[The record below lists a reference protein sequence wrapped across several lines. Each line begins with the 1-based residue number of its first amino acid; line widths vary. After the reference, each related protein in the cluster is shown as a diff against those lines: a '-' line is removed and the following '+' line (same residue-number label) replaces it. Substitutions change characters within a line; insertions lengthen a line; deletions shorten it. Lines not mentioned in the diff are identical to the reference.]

1 MPNWC
6 ENRVYLEATPS
17 EIEAIVAAVK
27 NQGDTKGLLDYLRPQ
42 PEHAE
47 ESETHMPNWWSW
59 RVENWGTKWEV
70 TAEIVSHSIADGWI
84 NLAFDSA
91 WSPPIEALIHW
102 GSESEETRSYN
113 IRYIEWGMGFC
124 GEADDEGLNE
134 SFSIPLTVEAV
145 EELIPVDIDEEFGIS
160 EMVAQWEEEEAE
172 EEEIEHA

>member
-1 MPNWC
+1 MPNWF
-6 ENRVYLEATPS
+6 ENRVYIS
-17 EIEAIVAAVK
+17 SSSDDIEAIIAAI
-27 NQGDTKGLLDYLRPQ
+27 QGQDDTNGLLSYLRPE
-42 PEHAE
+42 PEYAE

-59 RVENWGTKWEV
+59 RVANWGTKWEV
-70 TAEIVSHSIADGWI
+70 TAEIVSHSVSDGWI

-91 WSPPIEALIHW
+91 WSPPIEALDHW
-102 GSESEETRSYN
+102 ESQDSETRSFN

-124 GEADDEGLNE
+124 GEADDEGSNE